1 MEWIDWAIV
10 LFILFSV
17 LAGLRNG
24 FFRTACAMV
33 GLVLGLAIAEWNYVH
48 LSHFLF
54 AFVRIEEVANVIAFL
69 AIAILVMGLA
79 AIAGKILSK
88 TAHGMGLGC
97 LDRLAG
103 GILGFFQGAL
113 LVLLVIL
120 AALAFY
126 PGTRWLEEARLPRLF
141 LGACHFTARMSP
153 EELAH
158 RLRHGLSVLE
168 EEAPQWL
175 HPAGGV

>member
-10 LFILFSV
+10 LFILLTV

-24 FFRTACAMV
+24 FFRTVCAMV
-33 GLVLGLAIAEWNYVH
+33 GLLLGLALACWNYEH
-48 LSHFLF
+48 LAHFLL
-54 AFVRIEEVANVIAFL
+54 AFVRIEALADVIAFL
-69 AIAILVMGLA
+69 SIAVLVMGLA
-79 AIAGKILSK
+79 AIAGKVISK
-88 TAHGMGLGC
+88 TVHGMGLGC

-103 GILGFFQGAL
+103 GLFGFFQGAL
-113 LVLLVIL
+113 LVMLVIL

-126 PGTRWLEEARLPRLF
+126 PGARWLEQARLPRLF
-141 LGACHFTARMSP
+141 FGACHFSARMSP
-153 EELAH
+153 EELAY

-175 HPAGGV
+175 HPGGGG